1 VYGQWWLDNCRFGNG
16 PESFHPPQRR
26 LHPTQQNFYTIYSF
40 NGSQAVQAVMCD
52 GSVRSISTSISI
64 PAWSAAVTADGGEGN
79 LSLD

>member
-1 VYGQWWLDNCRFGNG
+1 
-16 PESFHPPQRR
+16 
-26 LHPTQQNFYTIYSF
+26 
-40 NGSQAVQAVMCD
+40 VQAVMCD